1 MGFPSPLKYTPSDRQ
16 AHANTI
22 DRRSQKFFFLLAPP
36 LAGAMYAVTFSVVSV
51 STKCKSRLG
60 RLC

>member
-1 MGFPSPLKYTPSDRQ
+1 MGFPSPLKYTPQIAKLTQILSIEDL
-16 AHANTI
+16 
-22 DRRSQKFFFLLAPP
+22 RSFFSLAPP

-51 STKCKSRLG
+51 STKCTSRLG